1 MTANN
6 KKSYLDFLNKFVDE
20 YNNTYHHSIDKKSVD
35 AYYSAL
41 IEEIET
47 YDEGKWVVAERFIRT
62 LKSIK
67 SIKEWQLIIKNLIL
81 IFWINL

>member
-47 YDEGKWVVAERFIRT
+47 YNEDK
-62 LKSIK
+62 
-67 SIKEWQLIIKNLIL
+67 
-81 IFWINL
+81 